1 MSDLLSIG
9 SSAIKNS
16 QLALTVV
23 SNNIANVNTEG
34 YVKQSLIYEENA
46 SSALGRFSIGTGAV
60 ADGIRRAYDGLVEN
74 SVRTSESDLAA
85 QQPIVDMTNRLIDVF
100 GDQQASLVPA
110 LGGLFDS
117 FRDLSLDAS
126 SEVRRDQVLG
136 SAQSLAAR
144 FNDLS
149 AQLDAFDLE
158 STEALEG
165 KLGELNVLLERL
177 GQINGK
183 LQKVKDLSKQPAD
196 LLDLRDQVLRDL
208 SGFAKIAVVEN
219 ANGTVKVGIGNLDK
233 TVVENNRFGQ
243 VSMQST
249 GGRPASLQLVLNF
262 DSRDQDLG
270 QIDGGELAGLM
281 NFRDRVLSPTI
292 AGFEALAANLVT
304 EVNATHAQGM
314 DLAGNVGQAIFAVK
328 PQADVFY
335 GDAAGR
341 ILVEVSAPDDAS
353 VDGKTLQ
360 LQFDGGRDQW
370 FGIDADGQ
378 RVAAQGSST
387 TVMIDGIKIEID
399 GSAQAGDQIQIG
411 MRANVADSMFVAL
424 TDVKKLAAAQ
434 LFNVTTAATNVGNA
448 QAQVSLISQTPPT
461 SPRALAAVLA
471 NNAHP
476 SAATTVQTSLTQAL
490 MRIPA
495 GTSELNLL
503 LADPATNT
511 AELQVF
517 TRDGRHLFGQAL
529 TAAEQQLA
537 ISTANGFISGAAYSQ
552 AYLNDGVTE
561 VRVAASDLSTTNG
574 SLTINGV
581 VISAANPVPSQEDL
595 VALVN
600 AQTAQTNVRAAIDP
614 RDGAF
619 VLSNVVGKEADAIV
633 LAAQP
638 GVLTTHSGTVV
649 PERYLDKPWQA
660 GQISRSST
668 EVLADGSQQ
677 LRAEARIEGDAI
689 PAAVGNGAPIIAAGA
704 LNLNGKALG
713 ELTLGVGQQLT
724 SNDLVTWLQQNIDD
738 QQLPLA
744 VSLSNEIRVAA
755 DDLSRVNGNLTING
769 VIVNQLEP
777 IESLDQ
783 LAELV
788 NNANAL
794 TGVEAYKDFDGSLVL
809 RNTGADKQGDA
820 IIFGAE
826 PGAIANLS
834 GAVNPRLIIE
844 AQRGAGDLGD
854 KQVALT
860 LGANGSFKDLSV
872 LGMRGEIAIDEAL
885 TEDLIVFSTG
895 ALGSTAQVAASFLS
909 GAADPLSLRDRTLDV
924 EFTTADSY
932 AIVDRESGTLLA
944 ERTYTQGS
952 MITYQGLQLELSG
965 VAAAGDRFEINNN
978 AGGVGSNE
986 NLARLAQIETM
997 TFGAEEQT
1005 IQQGYLT
1012 LLNRAGTLSSQAQV
1026 AQQAL
1031 EIVRDQAVSARESV
1045 AGVNLDAEAASLI
1058 KFQQAYQAS
1067 ARLIQTANQLFDTI
1081 VRL

>member
-85 QQPIVDMTNRLIDVF
+85 QQPIVDMTNRLVDVF
-100 GDQQASLVPA
+100 GDQQASLIPA

-136 SAQSLAAR
+136 NAQSLAAR

-158 STEALEG
+158 SSEALEA
-165 KLGELNVLLERL
+165 KVGELNVLLERL

-183 LQKVKDLSKQPAD
+183 LQKIKDLSKQPAD
-196 LLDLRDQVLRDL
+196 LLDLRDQVLRDI

-233 TVVENNRFGQ
+233 TAVENTRFGQ

-249 GGRPASLQLVLNF
+249 GGRPASLQLVLSF
-262 DSRDQDLG
+262 AELDQDLG
-270 QIDGGELAGLM
+270 QIDGGELSGLM

-292 AGFEALAANLVT
+292 AGFEALAANLVN
-304 EVNATHAQGM
+304 EVNTTHAQGM
-314 DLAGNVGQAIFAVK
+314 DLAGNVGQQIFAVR

-335 GDAAGR
+335 GAAEGR
-341 ILVEVSAPDDAS
+341 ILAEVTAADDPS
-353 VDGKTLQ
+353 IDGRTLQ
-360 LQFDGGRDQW
+360 LQFDDGRDQW

-378 RVAAQGSST
+378 RVAAQGSAT
-387 TVMIDGIKIEID
+387 TLTIDGIQVQIS

-411 MRANVADSMFVAL
+411 MRANVADSMYVAL

-434 LFNVTTAATNVGNA
+434 LFNVTAAANNVGNA
-448 QAQVSLISQTPPT
+448 QAQVSLVSQTIP
-461 SPRALAAVLA
+461 SVPRALAAVLA
-471 NNAHP
+471 NNAHS

-490 MRIPA
+490 MHVPA
-495 GTSELNLL
+495 GTSDLNLV

-529 TAAEQQLA
+529 TTAEQQIA
-537 ISTANGFISGAAYSQ
+537 ISTANGFTSGAAYSQ
-552 AYLNDGVTE
+552 AYLNDGITE
-561 VRVAASDLSTTNG
+561 VRVAASDLSTTDG

-600 AQTAQTNVRAAIDP
+600 AQTEQTNVRAAIDAE
-614 RDGAF
+614 DGAF
-619 VLSNVVGKEADAIV
+619 VLTNIVGKEGDAIV

-649 PERYLDKPWQA
+649 PDRYLDKTWQA
-660 GQISRSST
+660 GQISRSAT
-668 EVLADGSQQ
+668 ELLADGSQQ

-704 LNLNGKALG
+704 LNLNGKALS
-713 ELTLGVGQQLT
+713 ELALGVGQQLT
-724 SNDLVTWLQQNIDD
+724 SNDIVTWLQQNIDD

-744 VSLSNEIRVAA
+744 ISLRNEIRIAA
-755 DDLSRVNGNLTING
+755 DDLSRVNGNLTIND

-783 LAELV
+783 LARLV
-788 NNANAL
+788 NDTNAL
-794 TGVEAYKDFDGSLVL
+794 TGVEAYQDFDGSLVL
-809 RNTGADKQGDA
+809 RNTGADRQGDP
-820 IIFGAE
+820 IVFGAE

-834 GAVNPRLIIE
+834 GTVNPRLTLE
-844 AQRGAGDLGD
+844 AQRGAGDLED
-854 KQVALT
+854 KEVALT
-860 LGANGSFKDLSV
+860 LGATGSFKDLSV

-895 ALGSTAQVAASFLS
+895 ALDSTAQVAASFLT
-909 GAADPLSLRDRTLDV
+909 GAADPLSLRERTLDI
-924 EFTTADSY
+924 EFTTVDSY
-932 AIVDRESGTLLA
+932 SIVDRESGTLLA
-944 ERTYTQGS
+944 ERAYTQGS
-952 MITYQGLQLELSG
+952 MISYQGLQLELSG

-978 AGGVGSNE
+978 AGGVGSSE

-1031 EIVRDQAVSARESV
+1031 EIVRDQAVSARESI